1 MRVFISEKESK
12 SSALCG
18 TGEKEKTWFN
28 THKEINWGFFY
39 EGFWV
44 LQPQRVEV
52 FKGHL
57 TTLLVSL
64 GSSFFFGEIVFISIE

>member
-1 MRVFISEKESK
+1 
-12 SSALCG
+12 
-18 TGEKEKTWFN
+18 
-28 THKEINWGFFY
+28 
-39 EGFWV
+39 V

-64 GSSFFFGEIVFISIE
+64 GSSFFVVRLYLFLESDFSIYCELFGHKLEYYNLYFIIVD

>member
-1 MRVFISEKESK
+1 
-12 SSALCG
+12 
-18 TGEKEKTWFN
+18 
-28 THKEINWGFFY
+28 
-39 EGFWV
+39 V

-64 GSSFFFGEIVFISIE
+64 GSSFFVVRLYLFLESDFSIYCELKFEHKVEYYNLYFIIVD